1 MKSCRQDAAAKHQQT
16 VTRVTLDISE
26 VSSKVYAIKEPI
38 STQTVLKMAVRNELI
53 IVNMFT
59 LYGELKLVATH
70 V

>member
-1 MKSCRQDAAAKHQQT
+1 MKSCRQDAAAKHQQ
-16 VTRVTLDISE
+16 VTLDISE